1 MSETGVVGEPE
12 IEYTFLGIAVTTT
25 SSSKGGTGTGSQAVV
40 DEEKK
45 KRSRRR
51 TGAIARRLIKGVFK
65 FPLCCRPSVHDD
77 DDDDPYAVTEYSH
90 HIPYAPRKV
99 PEAMNQLVAY
109 QKNKPDVRSQH
120 LPHVARKA
128 NDESGQLQRKV
139 IIYPPGS
146 GSTLSMHGQWKIG
159 FESSNRWESPLQAWS
174 LSGDAYLGVGEPG
187 LHFHR
192 REDAIAYAQQYGWSY
207 RVEGEV
213 VKNKRQQSMGTF
225 GWVEL
230 MRPAV
235 KT

>member
-139 IIYPPGS
+139 MP
-146 GSTLSMHGQWKIG
+146 SM
-159 FESSNRWESPLQAWS
+159 F
-174 LSGDAYLGVGEPG
+174 D
-187 LHFHR
+187 
-192 REDAIAYAQQYGWSY
+192 QYGVFDREFTDGVICNESCRALNFY
-207 RVEGEV
+207 RLRLHSVC
-213 VKNKRQQSMGTF
+213 
-225 GWVEL
+225 
-230 MRPAV
+230 
-235 KT
+235 